1 MSRPCAAILCRRAAL
16 VLLAALAVAACGGDT
31 HDDIKAW
38 MKESTAGL
46 KGRVPP
52 LPEIKAFPIV
62 SYDAGDQ
69 LDPFKAVGIDP
80 EKKVAHGG
88 IKPDFDRRKE
98 PLESYPLE
106 SLKMV
111 GLLQKEKMKHAIIRA
126 ASAVYQVKIGNY
138 VGQNF
143 GIITDI
149 KDSEVQI
156 KELIQDP
163 GGDWVERTSALQLQ
177 EQEAKK

>member
-1 MSRPCAAILCRRAAL
+1 MKTRLLLSLAACLAL
-16 VLLAALAVAACGGDT
+16 VACGSDV

-62 SYDAGDQ
+62 SFDAPEP
-69 LDPFKAVGIDP
+69 LDPFKPVGIDP
-80 EKKVAHGG
+80 EKKAAGGG
-88 IKPDFDRRKE
+88 IKPDLNRRKE
-98 PLESYPLE
+98 PLESFPLE
-106 SLKMV
+106 SLKMI
-111 GLLQKEKMKHAIIRA
+111 GLLQNAKLKHAIVRA
-126 ASAVYQVKIGNY
+126 GNAVYQVKIGNY
-138 VGQNF
+138 MGQNF

-156 KELIQDP
+156 KELVQDP
-163 GGDWVERTSALQLQ
+163 GGDWVERTSTLKLQ